1 MISNGVDVP
10 RDLDRT
16 LLIGEGYL
24 GLGVFHGDEG
34 LLRVRGYR
42 EGVQRSLSL
51 LPETIVAITESIP
64 KTATLVPD
72 LTVWVFADPAL
83 SSYAFGLQAYDPFE
97 SITASMDKASR
108 CPSSLALALWAALE
122 ADLFRFAYDHGFTS
136 ALATAHGSDEWRR
149 FAGLNARYRAMIR
162 ALVPFGLVPPAWNAW
177 LRDDE
182 PAMKVPGRPA
192 RMLERM
198 LTRPIVSVARALTAM
213 VGAC

>member
-108 CPSSLALALWAALE
+108 CPSSLALALWAALR
-122 ADLFRFAYDHGFTS
+122 LICS
-136 ALATAHGSDEWRR
+136 ALPTTMALPRHWQQPMG
-149 FAGLNARYRAMIR
+149 AMS
-162 ALVPFGLVPPAWNAW
+162 G
-177 LRDDE
+177 
-182 PAMKVPGRPA
+182 G
-192 RMLERM
+192 
-198 LTRPIVSVARALTAM
+198 VSLA
-213 VGAC
+213 